1 MTTDKNKG
9 LQTVEY
15 NHLNLP
21 MKLTGKDGKTIEYI
35 YDANGVKLAKIAPN
49 GVQTIYSGSFVY
61 ENDAISYVLHAEGK
75 YDMGT
80 QGNGGYQYFLKD
92 HLGNTRVV
100 VNEAGDE
107 IQQTAYYPFG
117 MEFIGTK
124 VEGGTNNK
132 YLYNGKELQ
141 DDQIGNGQLD
151 WYDYGARFYDA
162 AIGRWHVIDPMS
174 EIARRWTPYQYC
186 YNNPLR
192 YIDPDGMV
200 VDDYF
205 NQDGEYL
212 GPDDAETDNVKI
224 MDQSTWDKNKTVNED
239 GSESIVHEVGEVASV
254 DHSKANLSEDATL
267 KVYDH
272 YNPTNLDVVAHDA
285 ETGAAG
291 LTFSYKISTQK
302 IKVKIEGNKREGTA
316 DHANEIKNAF
326 VHEEQHYKDFQRMGY
341 DNYKA
346 ASSEYKES
354 RAITTQ
360 MNHPTWEKTRKKN
373 FQDPVIR
380 YGEKKGMMFKILPIG
395 L

>member
-1 MTTDKNKG
+1 
-9 LQTVEY
+9 
-15 NHLNLP
+15 
-21 MKLTGKDGKTIEYI
+21 
-35 YDANGVKLAKIAPN
+35 
-49 GVQTIYSGSFVY
+49 
-61 ENDAISYVLHAEGK
+61 
-75 YDMGT
+75 
-80 QGNGGYQYFLKD
+80 
-92 HLGNTRVV
+92 
-100 VNEAGDE
+100 
-107 IQQTAYYPFG
+107 

-267 KVYDH
+267 KVYRITS
-272 YNPTNLDVVAHDA
+272 YNVCYTKLLRRLCVWRRTRLSLANVLR
-285 ETGAAG
+285 T
-291 LTFSYKISTQK
+291 
-302 IKVKIEGNKREGTA
+302 KVKI
-316 DHANEIKNAF
+316 F
-326 VHEEQHYKDFQRMGY
+326 VDRLFHLG
-341 DNYKA
+341 
-346 ASSEYKES
+346 ASC
-354 RAITTQ
+354 R
-360 MNHPTWEKTRKKN
+360 
-373 FQDPVIR
+373 
-380 YGEKKGMMFKILPIG
+380 
-395 L
+395 